1 MKLKLIQLTGLFAFV
16 VVILMLAP
24 PDKGFGGEPW
34 EHIPDLWINSSGY
47 LSTPDNPGTH
57 LIGKAED
64 PRNKNFNSMC
74 GSNGDETVSGFAWY
88 YRGGMIDDPSQH
100 VKNPTMPNHN
110 KHFKQNVYK
119 LYLSG
124 SASTSANGASG
135 SLDPGIKDPESIDLP
150 AAHTTRSFKGQGSI
164 TLDIP
169 AIDYHVPKY
178 DYSNRYVGCET
189 KTAERHCFI
198 PGEVEENGVVKKE
211 EEVIK
216 VLVNLKNVSDKR
228 TATISVGG
236 EVKGATANFTHT
248 WEWGGT
254 FFRTRGRGFGMRV
267 SVGGWWTAY
276 QNEELKLQGKTA
288 QVYGKIQDAEL
299 PTLNAEFDTKNSWCP
314 PDNGYSQTQRK
325 YIPHVSAEYPI
336 RVK

>member
-1 MKLKLIQLTGLFAFV
+1 MNT
-16 VVILMLAP
+16 
-24 PDKGFGGEPW
+24 
-34 EHIPDLWINSSGY
+34 
-47 LSTPDNPGTH
+47 
-57 LIGKAED
+57 IG
-64 PRNKNFNSMC
+64 
-74 GSNGDETVSGFAWY
+74 GFAWY
-88 YRGGMIDDPSQH
+88 YRGGKIDDSTAH
-100 VKNPTMPNHN
+100 KENPNMPNHN

-124 SASTSANGASG
+124 YASTSANGASC
-135 SLDPGIKDPESIDLP
+135 SLDPGIEHPESIELP
-150 AAHTTRSFKGQGSI
+150 ASHTTRSFKGQGAI

-178 DYSNRYVGCET
+178 DYSNRYLGCET
-189 KTAERHCFI
+189 KTAERYCFI
-198 PGEVEENGVVKKE
+198 PLEIEENGVVKKE

-216 VLVNLKNVSDKR
+216 VLVNIENVTEKR
-228 TATISVGG
+228 TGSISVGG
-236 EVKGATANFTHT
+236 AVKGANANFTHT
-248 WEWGGT
+248 WDWGGT
-254 FFRTRGRGFGMRV
+254 WPKTKGRGYGMSV

-288 QVYGKIQDAEL
+288 EVYGNIQDATL

-314 PDNGYSQTQRK
+314 PDNGYSNTPRK